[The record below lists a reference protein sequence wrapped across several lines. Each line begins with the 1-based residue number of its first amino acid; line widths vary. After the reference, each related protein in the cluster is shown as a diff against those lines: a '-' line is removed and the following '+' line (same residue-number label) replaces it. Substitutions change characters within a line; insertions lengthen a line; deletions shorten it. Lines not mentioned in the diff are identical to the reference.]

1 MEAAAEA
8 GTHGRTDMAGWADAE
23 PAYRRDW
30 LLSLQPTEKL
40 APRLPLSFQWHAV
53 LSHMTL
59 LSHLSLQLCQEV
71 VLSDSFGLRL
81 CLHGSSS

>member
-1 MEAAAEA
+1 MESAAEA
-8 GTHGRTDMAGWADAE
+8 GTRGRTDTAGWAAAE

-53 LSHMTL
+53 LSHMTPQ
-59 LSHLSLQLCQEV
+59 SLVSAALP
-71 VLSDSFGLRL
+71 
-81 CLHGSSS
+81 GSSAL